1 MDGHM
6 SHPAPDEDRAHD
18 EWDRRY
24 RERGDLVLG
33 ALADLIR
40 ESLEGR
46 DLLEARDWLRERRA
60 GFDHGFCLLLY
71 GSGPDEAL
79 AREIYA
85 QMERPPA
92 EDEIRAAFE
101 LVGHPGRNSRVMT
114 LLMVLLDHELGM
126 QLVMLERPSEQ
137 PPEGPIR
144 VRAPDEFWFQSF
156 GLVAELARAIIV
168 IGNLGVNLIHELRH
182 LRDAGLSGRV
192 LVYADATLHTFEE
205 GKDLDDQMSW
215 PVSSEGV
222 RAAVLHAA
230 AAAAGTPRP
239 PDAPVDSGSP
249 RSTHE

>member
-1 MDGHM
+1 MNDRP
-6 SHPAPDEDRAHD
+6 SHPEAHEDQGHD
-18 EWDRRY
+18 EWDQRY
-24 RERGDLVLG
+24 RDRGDLVLG

-46 DLLEARDWLRERRA
+46 DLLEAKRWLRERRA

-79 AREIYA
+79 AREIHA
-85 QMERPPA
+85 QMAQPPG
-92 EDEIRAAFE
+92 EDEMRTAIE
-101 LVGHPGRNSRVMT
+101 LVGHPERNSRVMT
-114 LLMVLLDHELGM
+114 ILMVLLEHELGM

-144 VRAPDEFWFQSF
+144 IRAPDEFWFQSF

-168 IGNLGVNLIHELRH
+168 IGNLGVNLIHELRY

-192 LVYADATLHTFEE
+192 LVYADATLHGFEE
-205 GKDLDDQMSW
+205 GKDLDEQMSW

-222 RAAVLHAA
+222 RAGVLHAA
-230 AAAAGTPRP
+230 AAEAIAPRP
-239 PDAPVDSGSP
+239 QDAAVESASP
-249 RSTHE
+249 GSTHQ